1 MKNLKSIAVK
11 SQILACCM
19 VFLFVTSC
27 QKEKAEDPIL
37 DEGAVTEE
45 EFIANLN
52 EDPVATNYVTTLER
66 FEKSLGNSL
75 EGQNVTPDQF
85 RELYNAQNFGAI
97 DALLQDAEI
106 MEASTAY
113 LEAREAFLLA
123 YPDLLDNLLQYTPK
137 DALNDGIV
145 VEAKAFKFLDNEVLE
160 RGCRRWSRSWW
171 LNKACLVTCGA
182 GAAAC
187 SYSGPVCAAI
197 AVACVTFCNEY
208 YCG

>member
-11 SQILACCM
+11 SGILACCM

-27 QKEKAEDPIL
+27 QKEKEENPIP

-52 EDPVATNYVTTLER
+52 DDFVATNYIATLER

-75 EGQNVTPDQF
+75 EAKNVTPDQF
-85 RELYNAQNFGAI
+85 RELYNSQDFGA
-97 DALLQDAEI
+97 LETMLQDAEI
-106 MEASTAY
+106 KEASAAY
-113 LEAREAFLLA
+113 LEAREQFLRA
-123 YPDLLDNLLQYTPK
+123 YPDLLDDLLQYTPK

-145 VEAKAFKFLDNEVLE
+145 VEAKAFKFLDNEVAE

-171 LNKACLVTCGA
+171 LHKACLAACGT

-197 AVACVTFCNEY
+197 TVACVTFCNEY